1 MRYAQIIMGLK
12 DSGKST
18 YCKLM
23 AKYAESK
30 GRKMRIVNLDPS
42 PGELV
47 YDHPIADIREV
58 VKTNEAEEGENS
70 TQSSA
75 SGFELAL
82 GYILDNPDWLFGSI
96 GELKDGD
103 YILFD
108 CPGESQYYIHSKSMK
123 VFAAMLVVKSFRTC
137 GVFVRDGRMG
147 LNGYNFIGSCLTPL
161 TSYINLS
168 IPHVGLMMKIDLL
181 TDDDKSKLQLFINSD
196 IKDVLRYENSR
207 YKNFQCDGQPELAKL
222 CSSAVAILEGHSMVR
237 KKYYALDIK
246 DEESFKGFLDIV
258 DDLLGIILEED

>member
-30 GRKMRIVNLDPS
+30 GRKMRIVNLDPAL
-42 PGELV
+42 GELV
-47 YDHPIADIREV
+47 YDHPIADIRDV
-58 VKTNEAEEGENS
+58 VRINDPEEGKAS
-70 TQSSA
+70 TQN

-82 GYILDNPDWLFGSI
+82 GYIMENPEWLFGSI
-96 GELKDGD
+96 GDLKDGD

-161 TSYINLS
+161 TSYINLA
-168 IPHVGLMMKIDLL
+168 IPHVGVMMKVDLL
-181 TDDDKSKLQLFINSD
+181 TDEDKSKLQLFINSEM
-196 IKDVLRYENSR
+196 KDVLRYENSR
-207 YKNFQCDGQPELAKL
+207 YKNFQYEGQPELAKL
-222 CSSAVAILEGHSMVR
+222 CSSAVAILEGHNIVR